1 MAKIS
6 FYGGWVDLKSLNKE
20 DKKNYKLSML
30 FFLLGALC
38 WGIHL
43 SGTDIGLLATGNI
56 NDTSGTFTL
65 IRISIVVLWIVAVIY
80 YMKFYKTQDELFKWY
95 QEYTLSWGALS
106 FIALG
111 LLISLLSPYLA
122 FSPSFYE
129 FFLAFVIG
137 SIIGGY
143 RFHKTYLS

>member
-20 DKKNYKLSML
+20 DKKNYKLSMF
-30 FFLLGALC
+30 FFLLGAVC

-56 NDTSGTFTL
+56 NDTSSTFTL

-80 YMKFYKTQDELFKWY
+80 YMKFYKNE
-95 QEYTLSWGALS
+95 
-106 FIALG
+106 
-111 LLISLLSPYLA
+111 
-122 FSPSFYE
+122 
-129 FFLAFVIG
+129 
-137 SIIGGY
+137 
-143 RFHKTYLS
+143 

>member
-6 FYGGWVDLKSLNKE
+6 FYGGWIDLKSLNKE

-30 FFLLGALC
+30 FLVLGAFC

-43 SGTDIGLLATGNI
+43 SGTDIGLLAADNI
-56 NDTSGTFTL
+56 NNISTPFTI
-65 IRISIVVLWIVAVIY
+65 IRISIVILWVLAVIY
-80 YMKFYKTQDELFKWY
+80 YMKFYKCQDELFKRY
-95 QEYTLSWGALS
+95 QEYTLSRGALS

-111 LLISLLSPYLA
+111 LVISLLSPYFA

-129 FFLAFVIG
+129 FFLAFVVG
-137 SIIGGY
+137 AVIGGY
-143 RFHKTYLS
+143 RFHKAYLS

>member
-43 SGTDIGLLATGNI
+43 SGTDIGLFAVGNI

-65 IRISIVVLWIVAVIY
+65 IRISIVLLWIVAVIY
-80 YMKFYKTQDELFKWY
+80 YMKFYKTQDELFKRY

-106 FIALG
+106 FIVLG
-111 LLISLLSPYLA
+111 LFISLLSPYFA
-122 FSPSFYE
+122 FKPSFYE

-143 RFHKTYLS
+143 RFHKKYLS

>member
-43 SGTDIGLLATGNI
+43 SGTDIGLLAVGNI

-65 IRISIVVLWIVAVIY
+65 IRISIVLLWIVAVIY
-80 YMKFYKTQDELFKWY
+80 YMKFYKTQDELFKRY

-106 FIALG
+106 FIVLG
-111 LLISLLSPYLA
+111 LFISLLSPYFA
-122 FSPSFYE
+122 FKPSFYE

-143 RFHKTYLS
+143 RFHKKYLS

>member
-43 SGTDIGLLATGNI
+43 NGTDIGLLAVGNI

-65 IRISIVVLWIVAVIY
+65 IRISIVLLWIVAVIY
-80 YMKFYKTQDELFKWY
+80 YMKFYKTQDELFKRY

-106 FIALG
+106 FIVLG
-111 LLISLLSPYLA
+111 LFISLLSPYFA
-122 FSPSFYE
+122 FKPSFYE

-143 RFHKTYLS
+143 RFHKKYLS

>member
-43 SGTDIGLLATGNI
+43 SGTDIGLLAVGNI

-65 IRISIVVLWIVAVIY
+65 IRISIVLLWIVAVIY
-80 YMKFYKTQDELFKWY
+80 YMKFYKTQDELFKRY

-106 FIALG
+106 FIVLG
-111 LLISLLSPYLA
+111 LFISLLSPYFA
-122 FSPSFYE
+122 FKPSFYE
-129 FFLAFVIG
+129 FFLAFVVG
-137 SIIGGY
+137 AIIGGY
-143 RFHKTYLS
+143 RFHKEYLS

>member
-1 MAKIS
+1 
-6 FYGGWVDLKSLNKE
+6 
-20 DKKNYKLSML
+20 ML

-56 NDTSGTFTL
+56 NDTSSTFTL

-80 YMKFYKTQDELFKWY
+80 YMKFYKTQDELFKRY

-106 FIALG
+106 FIVLG
-111 LLISLLSPYLA
+111 LFISLLSPYFA
-122 FSPSFYE
+122 FKPSFYE

-143 RFHKTYLS
+143 RFHKKYLS

>member
-6 FYGGWVDLKSLNKE
+6 FYGGWIDLKSLNKE

-30 FFLLGALC
+30 FFLLGAFC

-43 SGTDIGLLATGNI
+43 SGTDIGLLASNNKNI
-56 NDTSGTFTL
+56 TSTTFTL
-65 IRISIVVLWIVAVIY
+65 VRVSIVVLWLIAVMY
-80 YMKFYKTQDELFKWY
+80 YMKFYKTQDELFKRY

-111 LLISLLSPYLA
+111 LVISLLSPYFA
-122 FSPSFYE
+122 FNPSFYE
-129 FFLAFVIG
+129 FSLAFVVG
-137 SIIGGY
+137 AIIGGY
-143 RFHKTYLS
+143 RFHRSYLS

>member
-6 FYGGWVDLKSLNKE
+6 FYGGWIDLKSLNKE

-43 SGTDIGLLATGNI
+43 SGTDIGLLAVGNI

-65 IRISIVVLWIVAVIY
+65 IRISIVLLWIVAVIY
-80 YMKFYKTQDELFKWY
+80 YMKFYKTQDELFKRY

-106 FIALG
+106 FIVLG
-111 LLISLLSPYLA
+111 LFISLLSPYFA
-122 FSPSFYE
+122 FKPSFYE

-143 RFHKTYLS
+143 RFHKKYLS

>member
-6 FYGGWVDLKSLNKE
+6 FYGGWVDIKSLNKE

-30 FFLLGALC
+30 FFLLGAFC

-43 SGTDIGLLATGNI
+43 SGTDIGLLAADKI
-56 NDTSGTFTL
+56 NDISTPFTI
-65 IRISIVVLWIVAVIY
+65 IRISIVILWVLAVIY
-80 YMKFYKTQDELFKWY
+80 YIKFYKCQDEMFKRY

-111 LLISLLSPYLA
+111 LVISLLSPYFA

-129 FFLAFVIG
+129 FFLSFVVG
-137 SIIGGY
+137 AVIGGY
-143 RFHKTYLS
+143 RVHNAYLT

>member
-20 DKKNYKLSML
+20 DKKNCKLSML

-43 SGTDIGLLATGNI
+43 SGTDIGLLAVGNI

-65 IRISIVVLWIVAVIY
+65 IRISIVLLWIVAVIY
-80 YMKFYKTQDELFKWY
+80 YMKFYKTQDELFKRY

-106 FIALG
+106 FIVLG
-111 LLISLLSPYLA
+111 LFISLLSPYFA
-122 FSPSFYE
+122 FKPSFYE

-143 RFHKTYLS
+143 RFHKKYLS

>member
-6 FYGGWVDLKSLNKE
+6 FYGGWIDLKSLNKE

-30 FFLLGALC
+30 FFLLGAFC

-43 SGTDIGLLATGNI
+43 SGTDIGLLAADNI
-56 NDTSGTFTL
+56 NNISTPFTI
-65 IRISIVVLWIVAVIY
+65 IRISIVILWVLAVIY
-80 YMKFYKTQDELFKWY
+80 YMKFYKCQDELFRRY

-111 LLISLLSPYLA
+111 LVISLLSPYFA

-129 FFLAFVIG
+129 FFLAFVVG
-137 SIIGGY
+137 AVIGGY
-143 RFHKTYLS
+143 RFHKAYLS

>member
-6 FYGGWVDLKSLNKE
+6 FYGGWIDLKSLNKE

-30 FFLLGALC
+30 FFLLGAFC

-43 SGTDIGLLATGNI
+43 SGTDIGLLASNNKNI
-56 NDTSGTFTL
+56 TSTTFTL
-65 IRISIVVLWIVAVIY
+65 VRVSIVVLWLIAVMY
-80 YMKFYKTQDELFKWY
+80 YMKFYKTQDELFKRY

-111 LLISLLSPYLA
+111 LVISLLSPYFA
-122 FSPSFYE
+122 FNPSFYE
-129 FFLAFVIG
+129 FSLAFVVG
-137 SIIGGY
+137 AIIGGY
-143 RFHKTYLS
+143 RFHKEYLS

>member
-43 SGTDIGLLATGNI
+43 SGTDIGLLAVGNT
-56 NDTSGTFTL
+56 NDVSGTFTL
-65 IRISIVVLWIVAVIY
+65 IRISIVILWIVAVIY
-80 YMKFYKTQDELFKWY
+80 YMKFYKTQDELFKRY

-111 LLISLLSPYLA
+111 LVISLLSPYFA
-122 FSPSFYE
+122 FKPSFYE

-137 SIIGGY
+137 SLIGGY

>member
-6 FYGGWVDLKSLNKE
+6 FYGGWINLKSLNKE
-20 DKKNYKLSML
+20 DKKNYILSMF
-30 FFLLGALC
+30 FFLLGAVC

-43 SGTDIGLLATGNI
+43 SGTDIGLLAADNV
-56 NDTSGTFTL
+56 NDTSVPLT
-65 IRISIVVLWIVAVIY
+65 IVRISIVILWMVAVIY
-80 YMKFYKTQDELFKWY
+80 YMKFYKAQDELFKRY

-111 LLISLLSPYLA
+111 LVISLLSPYFA

-129 FFLAFVIG
+129 FFLAFVVG
-137 SIIGGY
+137 AIIGGY
-143 RFHKTYLS
+143 RFHKAYLS

>member
-6 FYGGWVDLKSLNKE
+6 FYGGWIDLKSLNKE

-30 FFLLGALC
+30 FFLLGAVC

-43 SGTDIGLLATGNI
+43 SGTDIGLLASNNKNI
-56 NDTSGTFTL
+56 TSTAFTL
-65 IRISIVVLWIVAVIY
+65 VRVSIVVLWLIAVMY
-80 YMKFYKTQDELFKWY
+80 YMKFYKAQDELFKRY

-111 LLISLLSPYLA
+111 LVISLLSPYFA

-129 FFLAFVIG
+129 FFLAFVVG
-137 SIIGGY
+137 AIIGGY
-143 RFHKTYLS
+143 RFHKEYLS

>member
-43 SGTDIGLLATGNI
+43 SGTDIGLLAVGNT
-56 NDTSGTFTL
+56 NDVSGTFTL
-65 IRISIVVLWIVAVIY
+65 IRISIVILWIVAVIY
-80 YMKFYKTQDELFKWY
+80 YMKFYKTQDELFKRY

>member
-38 WGIHL
+38 WGVHL
-43 SGTDIGLLATGNI
+43 SGIDNGLFAAGNI
-56 NDTSGTFTL
+56 NDISGTFTL
-65 IRISIVVLWIVAVIY
+65 IRISIVVLWLVAVIY
-80 YMKFYKTQDELFKWY
+80 YMKFYKTQDELFRRY
-95 QEYTLSWGALS
+95 QEYTLSCGALT

-111 LLISLLSPYLA
+111 LLISLLSPYFA
-122 FSPSFYE
+122 FNPSFYE

>member
-6 FYGGWVDLKSLNKE
+6 FYGGWIDLKSLNKE

-30 FFLLGALC
+30 FFLLGAFC

-43 SGTDIGLLATGNI
+43 SGTDIGLLASNNKNI
-56 NDTSGTFTL
+56 TSTTFTL
-65 IRISIVVLWIVAVIY
+65 VRVSIVVLWLIAVMY
-80 YMKFYKTQDELFKWY
+80 YMKFYKTQDELFKRY

-111 LLISLLSPYLA
+111 LFISLLSPYFA
-122 FSPSFYE
+122 FNPSFYE
-129 FFLAFVIG
+129 FSLAFVVG
-137 SIIGGY
+137 AIIGGY
-143 RFHKTYLS
+143 RFHKEYLS

>member
-6 FYGGWVDLKSLNKE
+6 FYGGWIDLKSLNKE

-30 FFLLGALC
+30 FLILGALC
-38 WGIHL
+38 WGVHL
-43 SGTDIGLLATGNI
+43 SGTDNGLLAAGNM
-56 NDTSGTFTL
+56 NDISSTFTF

-80 YMKFYKTQDELFKWY
+80 YMKFYKTQDELFRRY

-111 LLISLLSPYLA
+111 LLISLLSPYFA
-122 FSPSFYE
+122 FNPSFYE
-129 FFLAFVIG
+129 FFLAFGIG
-137 SIIGGY
+137 AAIGGY

>member
-43 SGTDIGLLATGNI
+43 SGTDIGILAVGNI

-65 IRISIVVLWIVAVIY
+65 IRISIVLLWIVAVIY
-80 YMKFYKTQDELFKWY
+80 YMKFYKTQDELFKRY

-106 FIALG
+106 FIVLG
-111 LLISLLSPYLA
+111 LFISLLSPYFA
-122 FSPSFYE
+122 FKPSFYE

-143 RFHKTYLS
+143 RFHKKYLS

>member
-6 FYGGWVDLKSLNKE
+6 FYGGWVDIKSLNKE

-43 SGTDIGLLATGNI
+43 SGTDIGLLAVGNI

-65 IRISIVVLWIVAVIY
+65 IRISIVLLWIVAVIY
-80 YMKFYKTQDELFKWY
+80 YMKFYKTQDELFKRY

-106 FIALG
+106 FIVLG
-111 LLISLLSPYLA
+111 LFISLLSPYFA
-122 FSPSFYE
+122 FKPSFYE

-143 RFHKTYLS
+143 RFHKKYLS